1 MIGSIGLFILF
12 CNLISLVPGLASPT
26 AEVSVPLG
34 CAIVVFV
41 YYNWCGLDEAWAGE
55 LRKAFH
61 GAECWRCRR

>member
-1 MIGSIGLFILF
+1 MIGSIGLFVLF

-41 YYNWCGLDEAWAGE
+41 YYNWSGIQHGPVHHGKHFLGLTCF
-55 LRKAFH
+55 FH
-61 GAECWRCRR
+61 R